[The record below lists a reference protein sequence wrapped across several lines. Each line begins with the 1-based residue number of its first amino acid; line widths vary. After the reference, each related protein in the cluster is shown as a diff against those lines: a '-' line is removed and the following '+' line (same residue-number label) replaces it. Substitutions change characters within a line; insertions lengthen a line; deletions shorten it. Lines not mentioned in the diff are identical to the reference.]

1 MSLFSTKLQ
10 ALKFVVKQ
18 SIFAFCL
25 LLGTIAANAQSLTNA
40 QLTTLKAC
48 INAVP
53 EWAALPNNS
62 DTASTIAS
70 GLNQTANPAW
80 IVWRGDVSRDDV
92 TGDGFDWTQVDNLTT
107 GQARIWELIFQTQT
121 GRINFG
127 DAGKRAGI
135 SEAWKGTAAKV
146 AVATFIFS
154 QAKRSATS
162 GEKCLSTGTGTT
174 LSPAV
179 MGYEGAF
186 NYQQVEAA
194 RALP

>member
-1 MSLFSTKLQ
+1 MIRRITIAAI
-10 ALKFVVKQ
+10 ALL
-18 SIFAFCL
+18 AAL
-25 LLGTIAANAQSLTNA
+25 AANAQSLTNA

-48 INAVP
+48 INAAP

-62 DTASTIAS
+62 DTASTIAA

-80 IVWRGDVSRDDV
+80 IVWRGDLSRDDV

-127 DAGKRAGI
+127 EAGKRAGI

-174 LSPAV
+174 VSPATMSFQGQISYV
-179 MGYEGAF
+179 D
-186 NYQQVEAA
+186 VEAA
-194 RALP
+194 RNLP